1 MDIRKKCDIVLE
13 GGITSGAVYPGFVC
27 KLAEYYDFQSIGGTS
42 AGAIAASLGA
52 AAQYS
57 RNHGVSDAFKA
68 VAEVPGWL
76 GKDSEARKGTNL
88 FWLFQPSPETASLFK
103 LATSLLVP
111 GWIAKLA
118 AWISVLWL
126 EIILGLLPG
135 ALLAYLAWQS
145 PSPYSGALII
155 VAAFA
160 ALPSWAWQFR
170 PGVEECRGCV

>member
-1 MDIRKKCDIVLE
+1 MDTRKKCDIVLE

-57 RNHGVSDAFKA
+57 RNGGVANAFDA
-68 VAEVPGWL
+68 VAEVPHWL
-76 GKDSEARKGTNL
+76 GEKAEGGNGTNL
-88 FWLFQPSPETASLFK
+88 FWLFQPSPATASLFK

-111 GWIAKLA
+111 GWIAKLV
-118 AWISVLWL
+118 AWGSILWL

-135 ALLAYLAWQS
+135 ALLAYLAWHS
-145 PSPYSGALII
+145 PSWKIGTLI
-155 VAAFA
+155 VLASSPQASA
-160 ALPSWAWQFR
+160 
-170 PGVEECRGCV
+170 V